1 MFNKIMLFLSSYIPL
16 YILMIGKNILERTT
30 IDGKFKHI
38 SSNIIL
44 FDGINDYAIAILT
57 VLLVISF
64 IYLYVKVKNV
74 KMEKHYK
81 VISFEDETVNYFF
94 NYISIYLISCMGL
107 SLNRITDVF
116 IIIFM
121 MFLVGYIYISN
132 NIIYLNPVINI
143 MGYKVYNSKLEAL
156 STGEI
161 INSIVLFKR
170 NMEFKCEIEV
180 IGTEKNNFIIAKT
193 TNKRGGDVQ
202 DVKEKVKQDYLKGMK
217 QKEISSKYDISLN
230 TLKSWIRRYN
240 WASEK
245 KKGAPINK
253 RGAPFSNK
261 NSVGH
266 GAPKENKNAE
276 KFGFFSKYLPEE
288 TRELIQE
295 ISIKDKFDIL
305 WEQITIQYAAIIRAQ
320 KIMYVK
326 DKEEMV
332 KELKK

>member
-1 MFNKIMLFLSSYIPL
+1 M
-16 YILMIGKNILERTT
+16 
-30 IDGKFKHI
+30 
-38 SSNIIL
+38 
-44 FDGINDYAIAILT
+44 
-57 VLLVISF
+57 
-64 IYLYVKVKNV
+64 
-74 KMEKHYK
+74 
-81 VISFEDETVNYFF
+81 
-94 NYISIYLISCMGL
+94 
-107 SLNRITDVF
+107 
-116 IIIFM
+116 
-121 MFLVGYIYISN
+121 
-132 NIIYLNPVINI
+132 
-143 MGYKVYNSKLEAL
+143 
-156 STGEI
+156 
-161 INSIVLFKR
+161 
-170 NMEFKCEIEV
+170 
-180 IGTEKNNFIIAKT
+180 
-193 TNKRGGDVQ
+193 Q

-230 TLKSWIRRYN
+230 TLKSWIKRYN

-245 KKGAPINK
+245 KKGASINK

-326 DKEEMV
+326 GKEEMV
-332 KELKK
+332 KELKKYESTENGEKIEYEFQFAWDRQASFLNAQSRAMSELRSLIKQYDEMIHKDWNLATEEQKNRVEKLKCEVDNLSKDDIGDDELKISVDYGDRNDS

>member
-1 MFNKIMLFLSSYIPL
+1 M
-16 YILMIGKNILERTT
+16 
-30 IDGKFKHI
+30 
-38 SSNIIL
+38 
-44 FDGINDYAIAILT
+44 
-57 VLLVISF
+57 
-64 IYLYVKVKNV
+64 
-74 KMEKHYK
+74 
-81 VISFEDETVNYFF
+81 
-94 NYISIYLISCMGL
+94 
-107 SLNRITDVF
+107 
-116 IIIFM
+116 
-121 MFLVGYIYISN
+121 
-132 NIIYLNPVINI
+132 
-143 MGYKVYNSKLEAL
+143 
-156 STGEI
+156 
-161 INSIVLFKR
+161 
-170 NMEFKCEIEV
+170 
-180 IGTEKNNFIIAKT
+180 
-193 TNKRGGDVQ
+193 Q

-230 TLKSWIRRYN
+230 TLRSWIRRYN

-326 DKEEMV
+326 GKEEMV
-332 KELKK
+332 KELKKYESTENGEKIEYEFQFAWDRQASFLNAQSRAMSELRSLIKQYDEMIHKDWNLATEEQKTRVEKLKCEVDNLSKDDIGDDELKISVDYGDRNDS

>member
-1 MFNKIMLFLSSYIPL
+1 M
-16 YILMIGKNILERTT
+16 
-30 IDGKFKHI
+30 
-38 SSNIIL
+38 
-44 FDGINDYAIAILT
+44 
-57 VLLVISF
+57 
-64 IYLYVKVKNV
+64 
-74 KMEKHYK
+74 
-81 VISFEDETVNYFF
+81 
-94 NYISIYLISCMGL
+94 
-107 SLNRITDVF
+107 
-116 IIIFM
+116 
-121 MFLVGYIYISN
+121 
-132 NIIYLNPVINI
+132 
-143 MGYKVYNSKLEAL
+143 
-156 STGEI
+156 
-161 INSIVLFKR
+161 
-170 NMEFKCEIEV
+170 
-180 IGTEKNNFIIAKT
+180 
-193 TNKRGGDVQ
+193 Q

-230 TLKSWIRRYN
+230 TLKSWIKRYN

-326 DKEEMV
+326 GKEEMV
-332 KELKK
+332 KELKKYESTENGEKIEYEFQFAWDRQASFLNAQSRAMSELRSLIKPYDEMIHKDWNLATEEQKTRVEKLKCEVDNLSKDDIGDDELKISVDYGDRNDS